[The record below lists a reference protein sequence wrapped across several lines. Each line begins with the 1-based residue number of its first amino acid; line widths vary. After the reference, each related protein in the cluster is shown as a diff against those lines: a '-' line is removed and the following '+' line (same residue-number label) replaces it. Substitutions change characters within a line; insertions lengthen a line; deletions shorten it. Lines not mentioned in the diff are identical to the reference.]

1 MKTHAA
7 GGGVE
12 KNDDCFGLPLAAAQ
26 EELDST
32 FFLARFDLSVP
43 LRLWAETGSRNRAA
57 ETSERKRYEAPR
69 FWFRRLNKNGD
80 GEI

>member
-1 MKTHAA
+1 MVSVVLSLFSSFSQFGGDILKTHAA

-57 ETSERKRYEAPR
+57 ETS
-69 FWFRRLNKNGD
+69 
-80 GEI
+80 